1 MTTRTNSTE
10 QAAGALFAG
19 KRILVTGGTG
29 SIGQALVR
37 RLLTADSGSGERA
50 AKVVMFSRDEEKQQ
64 QMRAEFA
71 ATPLAAPACPDFRLG
86 DIRDP
91 ASVAQVLRDVDIVF
105 NAAAMKQVPT
115 GEYFPYEAVRTNVTG
130 AENIVRAI
138 QEHDLPVE
146 AVVGIS
152 TDKACK
158 PVSAMGMSKALQERI
173 FIQANLRHP
182 QTRFACVRCGNV
194 LNSRG
199 SVVPFFRQQIRAGGP
214 VTVTSRDMTRF
225 LFSIDDA
232 VNAILAAAENALP
245 GETYIPRG
253 PSAKVMDIAKA
264 LIGARPIETKITG
277 IRPGEKLH
285 EILLGEEE
293 SARTLE
299 RTHCGSAYYVIRPM
313 LPELPVAAE
322 SLSLLGKEYSSADA
336 VMTFAETEQFLRAHA
351 SLLESAGVQHAG
363 PHLGKT

>member
-1 MTTRTNSTE
+1 MTTPTNST
-10 QAAGALFAG
+10 QRAAGASFAG

-37 RLLTADSGSGERA
+37 RLFTTGNSNFERP
-50 AKVVMFSRDEEKQQ
+50 AKVLVFSRDEEKQQ

-71 ATPLAAPACPDFRLG
+71 AMPLAAPACMEFRLG

-91 ASVAQVLRDVDIVF
+91 ASVAQSLRDIDIVF

-138 QEHDLPVE
+138 QEHALPVE
-146 AVVGIS
+146 SVVGIS

-182 QTRFACVRCGNV
+182 QTRFVCVRCGNV

-232 VNAILAAAENALP
+232 VNAILAAAKNALP
-245 GETYIPRG
+245 GETYVPRG
-253 PSAKVMDIAKA
+253 PSAKVTDLAKA
-264 LIGARPIETKITG
+264 LIGSRPIETKISG

-293 SARTLE
+293 APRTLE
-299 RTHCGSAYYVIRPM
+299 RTHHGSAYYVIRPM

-322 SLSLLGKEYSSADA
+322 PPSILGKEYSSVDA
-336 VMTFAETEQFLRAHA
+336 VMTFAETEHFLRAHDL
-351 SLLESAGVQHAG
+351 LLESVGVQHAG
-363 PHLGKT
+363 PHLGKI

>member
-1 MTTRTNSTE
+1 VTTRTNSTE
-10 QAAGALFAG
+10 QATGASFAG

-37 RLLTADSGSGERA
+37 RLFTGNSNAERP
-50 AKVVMFSRDEEKQQ
+50 AKVLVFSRDEEKQQ

-71 ATPLAAPACPDFRLG
+71 ATPAAAPANLDFRLG
-86 DIRDP
+86 DIRDS
-91 ASVAQVLRDVDIVF
+91 ASVAQALRDVDIVF

-130 AENIVRAI
+130 AENIVGTI
-138 QEHDLPVE
+138 QEHALPVE
-146 AVVGIS
+146 TVVGIS

-173 FIQANLRHP
+173 FIQANLRRP
-182 QTRFACVRCGNV
+182 QTRFVCVRCGNV

-199 SVVPFFRQQIRAGGP
+199 SVAPFLRQQIRAGGP

-245 GETYIPRG
+245 GETYVPRG

-264 LIGARPIETKITG
+264 LIGARTIETKIIG
-277 IRPGEKLH
+277 VRPGEKLH

-293 SARTLE
+293 AARALE
-299 RTHCGSAYYVIRPM
+299 RSHHGSAYYVIRPM
-313 LPELPVAAE
+313 LPELPVAPE
-322 SLSLLGKEYSSADA
+322 PVSIPGKEYSSADA
-336 VMTFAETEQFLRAHA
+336 PMTFAETEQFLRAH
-351 SLLESAGVQHAG
+351 G
-363 PHLGKT
+363 